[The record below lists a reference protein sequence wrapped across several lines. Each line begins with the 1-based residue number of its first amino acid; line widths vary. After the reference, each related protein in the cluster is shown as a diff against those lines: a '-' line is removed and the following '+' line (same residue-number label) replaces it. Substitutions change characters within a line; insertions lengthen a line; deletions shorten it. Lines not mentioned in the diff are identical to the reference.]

1 MRLGY
6 REQETGDSTATGPS
20 RRQKTECFNSVFC
33 LLFSFILSACGGSL
47 PSQQNTFPSP
57 VAYVT
62 AAPQAQPTATA
73 TLAPLPTQTVP
84 PATAVPKKAPLD
96 TSATVGLWSD
106 QLSATQPFTGYL
118 DLAQGPAAA
127 NLLQSNPTLIT
138 LNARQ
143 FHVGFS
149 TNYTEVKASNPTW
162 LLYDA
167 KKNIAFSTREDEPL
181 VNIGNEDVKNQ
192 IAMNVANWIAEKS
205 YDGII
210 LNDVGVDL
218 IRGSLS
224 PIFTGTKA
232 FTEDQR
238 KDAVENLLRA
248 IRGAAPDK
256 IIIVGGYAWRDGAT
270 FAARTEEASS
280 LSAILDGV
288 YMDEFVRSPISKT
301 SEFRSETNWKRDV
314 DYLSAISQDN
324 RIVLVTTRLLGAGL
338 TPELTRQW
346 LNYSVASYLLGK
358 NGAKT
363 YFQFDSGSLTYLS
376 EPELTAPLGAP
387 AEAYSELTDGLYARK
402 FANGLVLVNPTNDTL
417 EGELD
422 ADYKTLSGNPV
433 TGKKIK
439 MTAHTGIILLKL

>member
-1 MRLGY
+1 LTSSRMRLGY

-20 RRQKTECFNSVFC
+20 RRQKTELKHSVFC

-47 PSQQNTFPSP
+47 PSQQSTFPSP

-73 TLAPLPTQTVP
+73 TLAPLPTQTSP

-138 LNARQ
+138 VNARQ
-143 FHVGFS
+143 FHIGFS
-149 TNYTEVKASNPTW
+149 SNYTEVKASNPSW

-181 VNIGNEDVKNQ
+181 VNIANEDVKNQ
-192 IAMNVANWIAEKS
+192 IATNVANWIAEKN

-218 IRGSLS
+218 IRSSAS

-256 IIIVGGYAWRDGAT
+256 IIIVGG
-270 FAARTEEASS
+270 
-280 LSAILDGV
+280 
-288 YMDEFVRSPISKT
+288 
-301 SEFRSETNWKRDV
+301 
-314 DYLSAISQDN
+314 
-324 RIVLVTTRLLGAGL
+324 
-338 TPELTRQW
+338 
-346 LNYSVASYLLGK
+346 
-358 NGAKT
+358 
-363 YFQFDSGSLTYLS
+363 
-376 EPELTAPLGAP
+376 
-387 AEAYSELTDGLYARK
+387 
-402 FANGLVLVNPTNDTL
+402 
-417 EGELD
+417 
-422 ADYKTLSGNPV
+422 
-433 TGKKIK
+433 
-439 MTAHTGIILLKL
+439 